1 MTRLLP
7 LFAVLAAIAIAP
19 SAARADDADDGGPRR
34 YVAVQGSGSVTATP
48 DQAHINTGVTSRADT
63 ARQALDAN
71 NAAMSRLMAALKEA
85 GVDADDI
92 RTSNFSVSP
101 WYEPYVRNRP
111 RVIAG
116 YQASNQVRVR
126 IRDIAR
132 LGPILDAVVTA
143 GSNRVNGVQFS
154 IEKPQEKLDQ
164 ARRSAI
170 ADARRRAALYA
181 EAAGA
186 EIGKVLSIDEQGSN
200 LPRPRLMAAD
210 ALMKSEAVPVSPGT
224 QEITASVS
232 VRFELK

>member
-7 LFAVLAAIAIAP
+7 LFTVLAAIIIVP
-19 SAARADDADDGGPRR
+19 SAARSDDDGPRR
-34 YVAVQGSGSVTATP
+34 YVAVQGSGSVTAIP
-48 DQAHINTGVTSRADT
+48 DQAHIDTGVTSRADT

-71 NAAMSRLMAALKEA
+71 NAAMSRLMAALKGA
-85 GVDADDI
+85 DVDADDI
-92 RTSNFSVSP
+92 RTSNFSVSS

-126 IRDIAR
+126 IRDIAK
-132 LGPILDAVVTA
+132 LGSILDAVVTA

-170 ADARRRAALYA
+170 ADARRRAGLYA

>member
-7 LFAVLAAIAIAP
+7 LFAILAAMMAAP
-19 SAARADDADDGGPRR
+19 SAARSDDDGPSR
-34 YVAVQGSGSVTATP
+34 YVAVQGSGSITATP
-48 DQAHINTGVTSRADT
+48 DQAHINTGVTSRSDT

-71 NAAMSRLMAALKEA
+71 NAAMSRLMAALKKA
-85 GVDADDI
+85 DVDAADI
-92 RTSNFSVSP
+92 RTSNFNVSP
-101 WYEPYVRNRP
+101 WYEPFVRNRP

-116 YQASNQVRVR
+116 YQASNQVQVK
-126 IRDIAR
+126 IRDIAK
-132 LGPILDAVVTA
+132 LGQILDAVVTA

-154 IEKPQEKLDQ
+154 IDKPQEKLDQ
-164 ARRSAI
+164 ARRKAI
-170 ADARRRAALYA
+170 ADAKRRAELYA

-200 LPRPRLMAAD
+200 LPRPRMMAAD
-210 ALMKSEAVPVSPGT
+210 ALMKSAAVPVSAGT